1 MRSMVLP
8 RTVITTTSLAVVSAL
23 SEPEVEDA
31 KMRLSESFQQ
41 DYDLLTGKE
50 RFGFRRVKG

>member
-1 MRSMVLP
+1 MVLP